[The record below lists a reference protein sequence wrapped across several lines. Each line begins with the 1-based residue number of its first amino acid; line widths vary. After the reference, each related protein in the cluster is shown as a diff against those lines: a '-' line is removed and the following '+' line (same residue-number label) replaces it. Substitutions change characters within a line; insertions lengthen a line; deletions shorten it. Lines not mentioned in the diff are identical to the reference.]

1 MLILI
6 IIVIV
11 SYVLLHTFE
20 MASFGSRV
28 AGRIT
33 NRAALG
39 TTLSQTI
46 HTLSRFLLIF
56 FLPALGYIVESGITI
71 HDYLTLVLIA
81 YSLTFIMSIIMLIK
95 LNGLQQFYQVI
106 FAKYKDNTIPIAI
119 LKSLVSKKT
128 DLNIKDCERFTFD
141 KIIIKKS
148 LVSFLAYIFLITGFF
163 NAFMLAVLFPENRL
177 TLSQFTAAFHGF
189 GGIILAFYLDPM
201 LSRSIDTY
209 SDNSTW
215 LKNVY
220 SILFGRILSYLAIII
235 ALLIFLYYL
244 KSII

>member
-1 MLILI
+1 MILLT

-11 SYVLLHTFE
+11 CYVLCHTLE
-20 MASFGSRV
+20 IASFGARV

-33 NRAALG
+33 NRTALG
-39 TTLSQTI
+39 TTLYQTVR
-46 HTLSRFLLIF
+46 TTSDFLLII

-71 HDYLTLVLIA
+71 NDYLILVLAA
-81 YSLTFIMSIIMLIK
+81 YTLTFMVSIIMLTR

-106 FAKYKDNTIPIAI
+106 FTKYNDNTIPIAI
-119 LKSLVSKKT
+119 LKSLMSKKT
-128 DLNIKDCERFTFD
+128 ALKTKGCDDFTFD
-141 KIIIKKS
+141 KIILKKT
-148 LVSFLAYIFLITGFF
+148 LVSFLAYIFLTTGFF

-189 GGIILAFYLDPM
+189 GAVILAFYLDPM

-209 SDNSTW
+209 SDDITW

-220 SILFGRILSYLAIII
+220 SILLGRVLSYLAMIIS
-235 ALLIFLYYL
+235 LLIFLYFSTL
-244 KSII
+244 